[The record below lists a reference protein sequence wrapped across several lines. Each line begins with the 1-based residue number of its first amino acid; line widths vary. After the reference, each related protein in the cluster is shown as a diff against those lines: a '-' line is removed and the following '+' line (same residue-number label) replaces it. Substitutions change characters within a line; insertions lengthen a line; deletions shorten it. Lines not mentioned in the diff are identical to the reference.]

1 MTLGLLGE
9 MALDLNIK
17 LGKALLVFAAASLV
31 TNAVKAVETLNISSW
46 IPPHAV
52 NTVIFP
58 EWISRI
64 EAATDGRVTGKIEF
78 GLAPPPG
85 QIDLIEDGSAD
96 VSWIFHGYNPG
107 RFVTTKLIEL
117 PGYKGDAEA
126 ASVAHWR
133 AYEQHLMQAG
143 EHDGVRVIALM
154 THGPGQVHMR
164 EPISALADLSGR
176 KIRIGGGVS
185 ADVGAALGVV
195 GVQVPAPKVYE
206 TLSGGVADGVWM
218 PMETNKSLRLF
229 EVAPNTITMPGGL
242 YRGSFAIIMSEAALA
257 RLSDEDREAVLST
270 TGEALSAMAGKAWA
284 DADVAGINN
293 AKDVGVNMSE
303 FSAKDQAAFGVLASE
318 IRAKVVDEVAATG
331 VDAKAAMTLIEE
343 TLATYAK

>member
-1 MTLGLLGE
+1 MSIFKKIGT
-9 MALDLNIK
+9 MAL
-17 LGKALLVFAAASLV
+17 ASGLAILSSS
-31 TNAVKAVETLNISSW
+31 AVKAEETLTISSW

-58 EWISRI
+58 EWIKQI

-117 PGYKGDAEA
+117 PGYEGDAEA

-133 AYEQHLMQAG
+133 AYDQFLQEAG

-164 EPISALADLSGR
+164 EPITSLADLEGK

-185 ADVGAALGVV
+185 ADVGTALGAV

-242 YRGSFAIIMSEAALA
+242 YRGSFAIIMSEDALA

-284 DADVAGINN
+284 DADIAGIEN
-293 AKDVGVNMSE
+293 AKEVGVTMDE
-303 FSAKDQAAFGVLASE
+303 FSADDQAAFKAIADDVRGRV
-318 IRAKVVDEVAATG
+318 IDEVAGAG
-331 VDAKAAMTLIEE
+331 VDAEGAVSLIEE
-343 TLATYAK
+343 TMSSYGN

>member
-1 MTLGLLGE
+1 MSL
-9 MALDLNIK
+9 MKPIK
-17 LGKALLVFAAASLV
+17 NMVLASVVACSASFTAAA
-31 TNAVKAVETLNISSW
+31 AETLTISSW

-58 EWISRI
+58 EWIKQI

-117 PGYKGDAEA
+117 PGYEGDAEA

-133 AYEQHLMQAG
+133 AYDQFLKEAG
-143 EHDGVRVIALM
+143 EHDGVRVVALM
-154 THGPGQVHMR
+154 THGAGQVHMR
-164 EPISALADLSGR
+164 EPISSLGNLSGK

-185 ADVGAALGVV
+185 ADVGTALGVV

-229 EVAPNTITMPGGL
+229 EVAPNTVTMPGGL
-242 YRGSFAIIMSEAALA
+242 YRGSFAIIMSEDALA

-284 DADVAGINN
+284 DADIAGIDN
-293 AKDVGVNMSE
+293 AKEVGVTMSE
-303 FSAKDQAAFGVLASE
+303 FSAEDQAAFAGIAADV
-318 IRAKVVDEVAATG
+318 RTKVIDEVASAG
-331 VDAKAAMTLIEE
+331 VDAEGAVALIEE
-343 TLATYAK
+343 TMSTYGQ

>member
-1 MTLGLLGE
+1 MTIVRKIG
-9 MALDLNIK
+9 ALML
-17 LGKALLVFAAASLV
+17 ASAAILSFSTLAR
-31 TNAVKAVETLNISSW
+31 AQETLTISSW
-46 IPPHAV
+46 IPPQHAV
-52 NTVIFP
+52 NAVIFP
-58 EWISRI
+58 EWIKQV

-117 PGYKGDAEA
+117 PGYEGDAEA

-133 AYEQHLMQAG
+133 AYEQYLQEAG

-164 EPISALADLSGR
+164 EPIQSLADMEG
-176 KIRIGGGVS
+176 KKVRIGGGVS
-185 ADVGAALGVV
+185 ADVGAALGAV

-229 EVAPNTITMPGGL
+229 EVAPNTMIMPGGL
-242 YRGSFAIIMSEAALA
+242 YRGSFAIIMSEDALA

-284 DADVAGINN
+284 DADIAGIEN
-293 AKDVGVNMSE
+293 AKEVGVSMGE
-303 FSAKDQAAFGVLASE
+303 FSAEDQAAFAEVAEE
-318 IRAKVVDEVAATG
+318 IRGQVIDEVAGSG
-331 VDAKAAMTLIEE
+331 VDAEGAVALIEE
-343 TLATYAK
+343 TMKSYSN

>member
-1 MTLGLLGE
+1 MTLTG
-9 MALDLNIK
+9 K
-17 LGKALLVFAAASLV
+17 LGALVLASAAALSFSTL
-31 TNAVKAVETLNISSW
+31 AKAQETLTISSW
-46 IPPHAV
+46 IPPQHAV
-52 NTVIFP
+52 NAIIFP
-58 EWISRI
+58 EWIKQV

-117 PGYKGDAEA
+117 PGYEGDAEA

-133 AYEQHLMQAG
+133 AYDQYLKEAG

-164 EPISALADLSGR
+164 EPITSLADMNG
-176 KIRIGGGVS
+176 KKVRIGGGVS
-185 ADVGAALGVV
+185 ADVGTALGVV

-218 PMETNKSLRLF
+218 PMETNKSLRLY
-229 EVAPNTITMPGGL
+229 EVAPNTMIMPGGL
-242 YRGSFAIIMSEAALA
+242 YRGSFAIIMSEDALA

-270 TGEALSAMAGKAWA
+270 TGETLSAMAGKAWA
-284 DADVAGINN
+284 DADLAGIEN
-293 AKDVGVNMSE
+293 AETVGVELVE
-303 FSAKDQAAFGVLASE
+303 FSVEDELVFQGIADKV
-318 IRAKVVDEVAATG
+318 RAKVIDEVAAAG
-331 VDAKAAMTLIEE
+331 VDAEAAITLIEE
-343 TLATYAK
+343 TMSSYGK

>member
-1 MTLGLLGE
+1 MSFFKSLSGMLLASTVVLSMVTL
-9 MALDLNIK
+9 A
-17 LGKALLVFAAASLV
+17 KAQEVL
-31 TNAVKAVETLNISSW
+31 TISSW

-58 EWISRI
+58 EWIKQI

-117 PGYKGDAEA
+117 PGYEGDAEA

-133 AYEQHLMQAG
+133 AHEQFLGEAG
-143 EHDGVRVIALM
+143 EHDGVRVVALM

-164 EPISALADLSGR
+164 EPITSLADLDGK

-185 ADVGAALGVV
+185 ADVGTALGVV

-242 YRGSFAIIMSEAALA
+242 YRGSFSIIMSEDALA

-284 DADVAGINN
+284 DADVAGIDN
-293 AKDVGVNMSE
+293 ATEVGVSMGE
-303 FSAKDQAAFGVLASE
+303 FSADDQAAFADIAADV
-318 IRAKVVDEVAATG
+318 RAKVIDEVAAKG
-331 VDAKAAMTLIEE
+331 IDAEGAVALIEE
-343 TLATYAK
+343 TMSGYGK

>member
-1 MTLGLLGE
+1 MILTRTFGVLALASAAMLSLSTL
-9 MALDLNIK
+9 A
-17 LGKALLVFAAASLV
+17 KAE
-31 TNAVKAVETLNISSW
+31 ETLTISSW
-46 IPPHAV
+46 IPPQHAV
-52 NTVIFP
+52 NAVIFP
-58 EWISRI
+58 EWIKQI

-117 PGYKGDAEA
+117 PGYEGDAEA

-133 AYEQHLMQAG
+133 AYDQFLKDAG

-154 THGPGQVHMR
+154 THGPGQVHMLD
-164 EPISALADLSGR
+164 PIGTLADMNGK

-206 TLSGGVADGVWM
+206 TLAGGVADGIWM
-218 PMETNKSLRLF
+218 PMETNKSLRLY
-229 EVAPNTITMPGGL
+229 EVAPNTMIMPGGL
-242 YRGSFAIIMSEAALA
+242 YRGSFAIIMSEDALA

-284 DADVAGINN
+284 EADAAGIEN
-293 AKDVGVNMSE
+293 AEAEEVNMGE
-303 FSAKDQAAFGVLASE
+303 FSAEDQAAFQTIAENV
-318 IRAKVVDEVAATG
+318 RAKVIDEVTATG
-331 VDAKAAMTLIEE
+331 VDAEGAVALIEE
-343 TLATYAK
+343 TMSSYGK

>member
-1 MTLGLLGE
+1 MSLMKLFGGTVLASAVALS
-9 MALDLNIK
+9 MA
-17 LGKALLVFAAASLV
+17 A
-31 TNAVKAVETLNISSW
+31 AVKAQETLTISSW
-46 IPPHAV
+46 IPPQHAV
-52 NTVIFP
+52 NAVIFP
-58 EWISRI
+58 EWIKQV
-64 EAATDGRVTGKIEF
+64 EEATDGRVTGKIEF

-117 PGYKGDAEA
+117 PGYQGDAEA

-133 AYEQHLMQAG
+133 AYDQYLKDAG

-154 THGPGQVHMR
+154 THGAGQVHMR
-164 EPISALADLSGR
+164 EPITSLADLSGK

-185 ADVGAALGVV
+185 ADVGTALGAV

-229 EVAPNTITMPGGL
+229 EVAPNTMTMPGGL
-242 YRGSFAIIMSEAALA
+242 YRGSFAIIMSEDALA
-257 RLSDEDREAVLST
+257 RLSDEDREAILST

-284 DADVAGINN
+284 DADIAGINN
-293 AKDVGVNMSE
+293 AKEVGVTMGE
-303 FSAKDQAAFGVLASE
+303 FSAEDQAAFAE
-318 IRAKVVDEVAATG
+318 ITTDIRARVIDEVAATG
-331 VDAKAAMTLIEE
+331 IDAEGAVALIEE
-343 TLATYAK
+343 TMGSYGK

>member
-1 MTLGLLGE
+1 MSISKTIG
-9 MALDLNIK
+9 AL
-17 LGKALLVFAAASLV
+17 ALASVL
-31 TNAVKAVETLNISSW
+31 ALSFSSALRAQETLTISSW

-58 EWISRI
+58 EWIKRI
-64 EAATDGRVTGKIEF
+64 EEATDGRVTGKIEF

-107 RFVTTKLIEL
+107 RFITTKLIEL
-117 PGYKGDAEA
+117 PGYEGDAEA

-133 AYEQHLMQAG
+133 AYEQYLAEAG
-143 EHDGVRVIALM
+143 EHDGVRVVALM

-164 EPISALADLSGR
+164 EPITSLADLEGK

-185 ADVGAALGVV
+185 ADVGTALGAV

-242 YRGSFAIIMSEAALA
+242 YRGSFAIIMSEDALA

-270 TGEALSAMAGKAWA
+270 TGETLSAMAGKAWA
-284 DADVAGINN
+284 DADIAGIEN
-293 AKDVGVNMSE
+293 ADEVGVTMSE
-303 FSAKDQAAFGVLASE
+303 FSADDQAAFQAIADD
-318 IRAKVVDEVAATG
+318 IRGRVIDEVAGSG
-331 VDAKAAMTLIEE
+331 VDAEGAVALIEE
-343 TLATYAK
+343 TMKSYGK

>member
-1 MTLGLLGE
+1 MSFKKQFGALVLASMATLSLSTF
-9 MALDLNIK
+9 A
-17 LGKALLVFAAASLV
+17 KAQ
-31 TNAVKAVETLNISSW
+31 ETLTISSW

-58 EWISRI
+58 EWIKQI

-117 PGYKGDAEA
+117 PGYEGDAEA

-133 AYEQHLMQAG
+133 AHEQYLKDAG
-143 EHDGVRVIALM
+143 EHDGVRVVALM

-164 EPISALADLSGR
+164 EPITSLADMSGK

-185 ADVGAALGVV
+185 ADVGTALGVV

-229 EVAPNTITMPGGL
+229 EVAPNTMTMPGGL
-242 YRGSFAIIMSEAALA
+242 YRGSFAIIMSEDALA

-284 DADVAGINN
+284 DADIAGIEN
-293 AKDVGVNMSE
+293 ANEMGVSMGE
-303 FSAKDQAAFGVLASE
+303 FSADDQAAFAKIASE
-318 IRAKVVDEVAATG
+318 IRDKVIDEVAATG
-331 VDAKAAMTLIEE
+331 VDAEGAVALIQE
-343 TLATYAK
+343 TMSTYGK

>member
-1 MTLGLLGE
+1 MSLINTLGGTLLASVL
-9 MALDLNIK
+9 ALS
-17 LGKALLVFAAASLV
+17 AA
-31 TNAVKAVETLNISSW
+31 TAVKAQETLTISSW
-46 IPPHAV
+46 IPPQHAV
-52 NTVIFP
+52 NAVIFP
-58 EWISRI
+58 EWIKQI

-117 PGYKGDAEA
+117 PGYEGDAEA

-133 AYEQHLMQAG
+133 AYDQYLKDAG

-164 EPISALADLSGR
+164 EPITSLADMSGK

-185 ADVGAALGVV
+185 ADVGTALGAV

-218 PMETNKSLRLF
+218 PMETNKSLRLY
-229 EVAPNTITMPGGL
+229 EVASNTMMMPGGL
-242 YRGSFAIIMSEAALA
+242 YRGSFAIIMSEDALA
-257 RLSDEDREAVLST
+257 RLPDEDREAVLST
-270 TGEALSAMAGKAWA
+270 TGEAFSAMAGKAWA
-284 DADVAGINN
+284 DADAAGIEN
-293 AKDVGVNMSE
+293 AKEVGVNMGE
-303 FSAKDQAAFGVLASE
+303 FSADDQAAFADVATDV
-318 IRAKVVDEVAATG
+318 RAKVIDEVAATG
-331 VDAKAAMTLIEE
+331 IDAQAAVALIEE
-343 TLATYAK
+343 TMSAYGK

>member
-1 MTLGLLGE
+1 MVQ
-9 MALDLNIK
+9 K
-17 LGKALLVFAAASLV
+17 FAALMLASAAALWFSS
-31 TNAVKAVETLNISSW
+31 AARAQETLTISSW
-46 IPPHAV
+46 LPPHAV

-58 EWISRI
+58 EWIKRI

-117 PGYKGDAEA
+117 PGYEGDAEA

-133 AYEQHLMQAG
+133 AYEQHLKDAG

-164 EPISALADLSGR
+164 APISTLADMQGK

-195 GVQVPAPKVYE
+195 GVQVPAPEVYE
-206 TLSGGVADGVWM
+206 TLAGGVADGVWM
-218 PMETNKSLRLF
+218 PMETNKSLRLY
-229 EVAPNTITMPGGL
+229 EVAPNTMIMPGGL
-242 YRGSFAIIMSEAALA
+242 YRGSFAIIMSEDALA

-270 TGEALSAMAGKAWA
+270 TGEALSALAGKAWA
-284 DADVAGINN
+284 DADVDGIEN
-293 AKDVGVNMSE
+293 AKAVGVTMGE
-303 FSAKDQAAFGVLASE
+303 FSAEDQEAFGAIADEL
-318 IRAKVVDEVAATG
+318 RARVIDEVAATG
-331 VDAKAAMTLIEE
+331 VDAEAAVSLIEE
-343 TLATYAK
+343 TMSTYGR

>member
-1 MTLGLLGE
+1 MSLMKLFGGTVLASAVALS
-9 MALDLNIK
+9 MA
-17 LGKALLVFAAASLV
+17 
-31 TNAVKAVETLNISSW
+31 TAVKAQETLTISSW
-46 IPPHAV
+46 IPPQHAV
-52 NTVIFP
+52 NAVIFP
-58 EWISRI
+58 EWIKQV
-64 EAATDGRVTGKIEF
+64 EEATDGRVTGKIEF

-85 QIDLIEDGSAD
+85 QIDLIEDDSAD

-117 PGYKGDAEA
+117 PGYQGDAEA

-133 AYEQHLMQAG
+133 AYDQYLKDAG

-164 EPISALADLSGR
+164 EPITSLADLSGK

-185 ADVGAALGVV
+185 ADVGTALGAV

-229 EVAPNTITMPGGL
+229 EVAPNTMTMPGGL
-242 YRGSFAIIMSEAALA
+242 YRGSFAIIMSEDALA

-284 DADVAGINN
+284 DADIAGINN
-293 AKDVGVNMSE
+293 ARDVGVTMGE
-303 FSAKDQAAFGVLASE
+303 FSAEDQAAFAEIATG
-318 IRAKVVDEVAATG
+318 IRAKVIDEVAATG
-331 VDAKAAMTLIEE
+331 IDAEGAVALIEE
-343 TLATYAK
+343 TMGSYGK

>member
-1 MTLGLLGE
+1 MGVFRSFGTL
-9 MALDLNIK
+9 ALVSAAVLTVSAEA
-17 LGKALLVFAAASLV
+17 KAQ
-31 TNAVKAVETLNISSW
+31 ETLTISSW
-46 IPPHAV
+46 IPPHAM
-52 NTVIFP
+52 NTVFFP
-58 EWISRI
+58 AWIEQI

-96 VSWIFHGYNPG
+96 VAWIFHGYNPG

-117 PGYKGDAEA
+117 PGYEGDAEA

-133 AYEQHLMQAG
+133 AHEQYLKEAG
-143 EHDGVRVIALM
+143 EHEGVRVIALM

-164 EPISALADLSGR
+164 EPIQSLADMEGK

-185 ADVGAALGVV
+185 ADVGTALGVV

-218 PMETNKSLRLF
+218 PMETNKSLRLY

-242 YRGSFAIIMSEAALA
+242 YRGSFSVIMSEDALA
-257 RLSDEDREAVLST
+257 RLSDQDRDAVLST
-270 TGEALSAMAGKAWA
+270 TGEALSALAGKAWA
-284 DADVAGINN
+284 DADIEGTDN
-293 AKDVGVNMSE
+293 AKEVGVTMSE
-303 FSAKDQAAFGVLASE
+303 FSADDQASFAE
-318 IRAKVVDEVAATG
+318 IAGELRARVIDEVAAKG
-331 VDAKAAMTLIEE
+331 VDAEAAVALIEE
-343 TLATYAK
+343 AMKSYGK

>member
-1 MTLGLLGE
+1 MSLRKQLGALVLASTAVLSLSTL
-9 MALDLNIK
+9 A
-17 LGKALLVFAAASLV
+17 KAQEVL
-31 TNAVKAVETLNISSW
+31 TISSW
-46 IPPHAV
+46 IPPQHAV
-52 NTVIFP
+52 NAVIFP
-58 EWISRI
+58 EWIKQI

-117 PGYKGDAEA
+117 PGYEGDAEA

-133 AYEQHLMQAG
+133 AYDQYLKDAG
-143 EHDGVRVIALM
+143 EHDGVRVLALM

-164 EPISALADLSGR
+164 EPITSLADMSGK

-185 ADVGAALGVV
+185 ADVGAALDVV

-229 EVAPNTITMPGGL
+229 EVAPNTMIMPGGL
-242 YRGSFAIIMSEAALA
+242 YRGSFAIIMSEDALA

-284 DADVAGINN
+284 DADLAGIEN
-293 AKDVGVNMSE
+293 AKEVGVTMGE
-303 FSAKDQAAFGVLASE
+303 FSAEDQAAFADIAAE
-318 IRAKVVDEVAATG
+318 IQGKVIDEVAATG
-331 VDAKAAMTLIEE
+331 VDAEGAVAVIRE
-343 TLATYAK
+343 TMSTYGK